1 MASTL
6 AANIKTRRQTAKL
19 TQEELAKKAG
29 ISQSMLNQ
37 IEQDKRTPSITALEA
52 IAGGLGT
59 KAGYLLLDEA

>member
-19 TQEELAKKAG
+19 TQGELAKKAG

-37 IEQDKRTPSITALEA
+37 IEQDKRTPSITALQA
-52 IAGGLGT
+52 IAKSLDT

>member
-6 AANIKTRRQTAKL
+6 AANIKTRRQTAKM

-37 IEQDKRTPSITALEA
+37 IEQDKRTPSINALEA
-52 IAGGLGT
+52 IASGLGT